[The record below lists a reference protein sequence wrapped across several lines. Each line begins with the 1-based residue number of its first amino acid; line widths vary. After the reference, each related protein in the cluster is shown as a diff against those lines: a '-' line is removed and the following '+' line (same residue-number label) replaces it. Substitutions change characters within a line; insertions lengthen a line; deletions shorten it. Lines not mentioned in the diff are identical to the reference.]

1 VHRYVTD
8 SRDDLAGGDP
18 GAAGDVLSAENISA
32 FYGASVR
39 VVQEDGRTSSFGAT
53 VIAELTGA
61 DDDFYSLLAPP
72 RLVAKD
78 DVHIPFHPDLER
90 AVLPSV
96 DDVVAAV
103 RSVLI

>member
-1 VHRYVTD
+1 
-8 SRDDLAGGDP
+8 
-18 GAAGDVLSAENISA
+18 
-32 FYGASVR
+32 
-39 VVQEDGRTSSFGAT
+39 
-53 VIAELTGA
+53 
-61 DDDFYSLLAPP
+61 
-72 RLVAKD
+72 VAKD